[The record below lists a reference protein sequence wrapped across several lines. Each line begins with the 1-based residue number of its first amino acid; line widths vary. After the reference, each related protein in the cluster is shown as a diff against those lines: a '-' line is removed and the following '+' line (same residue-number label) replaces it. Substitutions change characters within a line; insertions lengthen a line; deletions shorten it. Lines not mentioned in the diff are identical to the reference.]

1 MRSVLF
7 EYTRVLHDVSLEEMI
22 VFKDYSVNRAGEM
35 RHVSE
40 YATGE
45 WTNARDRRN
54 KRRAEGEAKPSDEA
68 APASDINKSE
78 EVV

>member
-1 MRSVLF
+1 
-7 EYTRVLHDVSLEEMI
+7 MI

-35 RHVSE
+35 KHVSE
-40 YATGE
+40 YSRDE

-54 KRRAEGEAKPSDEA
+54 KRRTEADNEA
-68 APASDINKSE
+68 NKK